1 MDVSCLTPALAADK
15 TYVER
20 TQPEVFSALPRW
32 NLVSD
37 LRGSMRRMMAR
48 GHRPGSFLLARLTD
62 GRIKL
67 VELDGRPE
75 EAPSRLALLKNE
87 HGPVNLAV
95 VVSVNFSGGEW
106 VITAEEPA
114 SAHPPVD
121 RTRPPARLLRGVP
134 LLGD

>member
-1 MDVSCLTPALAADK
+1 M
-15 TYVER
+15 ER
-20 TQPEVFSALPRW
+20 TPRKVFSAEPRW
-32 NLVSD
+32 NLVAD

-75 EAPSRLALLKNE
+75 DAAARLALLKNE

-114 SAHPPVD
+114 SANPPVD